1 MTHARAT
8 LLLGIGRGSNSCP
21 GHIVQAFDRSFRGLF
36 SPHEKHIAVL
46 PFDLKGEAQE
56 LAIVVDGLMAA
67 FTGNSPISTA
77 PTRTS
82 GWSRQRS
89 QTPRCRRSRRR
100 PPRFGATIVVRG
112 HFSRLCHGFRLT
124 LELIDVR
131 KMSEIGYAD
140 IDRPDGNLAAF
151 QGDAVERMGRLLN
164 VSVDKSA
171 RGDEA
176 GASGSSYNDYVH
188 ALGYL
193 ERYDNNLGVF
203 SDRTGRHSEA
213 VRKLPRHALD
223 LTPDNA
229 FVVLNLGGAYIDSN
243 DPSLYPQAEKVLRRS
258 VDLNPTF
265 DAYTNLGNL
274 YLLERRY
281 PGVIARPPRRR

>member
-1 MTHARAT
+1 M
-8 LLLGIGRGSNSCP
+8 
-21 GHIVQAFDRSFRGLF
+21 
-36 SPHEKHIAVL
+36 
-46 PFDLKGEAQE
+46 
-56 LAIVVDGLMAA
+56 
-67 FTGNSPISTA
+67 
-77 PTRTS
+77 
-82 GWSRQRS
+82 
-89 QTPRCRRSRRR
+89 
-100 PPRFGATIVVRG
+100 VRG
-112 HFSRLCHGFRLT
+112 HFSRLPHGFRLT

-140 IDRPDGNLAAF
+140 IDRPDGNLAAL
-151 QGDAVERMGRLLN
+151 QDDAVERMGRLLN

-193 ERYDNNLGVF
+193 ERYDNNLGIF
-203 SDRTGRHSEA
+203 YDRTGRHREA
-213 VRKLPRHALD
+213 VENYRHALD

-258 VDLNPTF
+258 IELNPTF

-281 PGVIARPPRRR
+281 PESVQASEKALTMNAQNYNVWSNLLWACEQMGNQQRAAEARKQIHDLAEAAIRLNEKNADAHSMLAMVMAKEKDKNPHSPIFAPRSPCSLKTRASAPRSPRPTSHW